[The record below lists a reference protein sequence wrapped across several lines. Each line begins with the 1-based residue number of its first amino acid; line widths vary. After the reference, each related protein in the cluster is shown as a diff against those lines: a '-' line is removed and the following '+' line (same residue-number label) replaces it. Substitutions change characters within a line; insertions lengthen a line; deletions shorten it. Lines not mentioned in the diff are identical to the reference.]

1 VSAPDGCRPG
11 DNTSDAPPAGS
22 GSPPSATGPSPTE
35 IAEARAALA
44 KALRVVVLT
53 GAGVSAESGIPTFRG
68 PGGLWKQFRA
78 EELATPIAFG
88 RDPRLVWEWY
98 AWRREEVRKCRPNA
112 AHLALA
118 RWMLSRPGV
127 TLVSQNVDDLH
138 ERAAREVAPDA
149 SRPVTGAFGAPP
161 AGSRPNP
168 SATARDADAA
178 LRATP
183 IRLHGSLFHDR
194 CTRCQYRAEGGVVD
208 ATSLETLPHCPECGG
223 LMRPDVVW
231 FGEML
236 PARAVEA
243 AFAAAAEAEACL
255 VIGTSGAVYPAA
267 GVAHTA
273 KAAGASVVIVD
284 PGPTELDGLADVR
297 LTGAAG
303 DLVPRLLG

>member
-1 VSAPDGCRPG
+1 VSG
-11 DNTSDAPPAGS
+11 
-22 GSPPSATGPSPTE
+22 PSAAD
-35 IAEARAALA
+35 IAAARTALA

-78 EELATPIAFG
+78 EDLATPIAFG
-88 RDPRLVWEWY
+88 RNPRLVWEWY
-98 AWRREEVRKCRPNA
+98 GWRRQEVSKCRPNA

-118 RWMLSRPGV
+118 RWILGRAGV

-138 ERAAREVAPDA
+138 ERAAREVSADPDA
-149 SRPVTGAFGAPP
+149 AHR
-161 AGSRPNP
+161 
-168 SATARDADAA
+168 AD
-178 LRATP
+178 P

-194 CTRCQYRAEGGVVD
+194 CARCNHRAEGGAVD

-243 AFAAAAEAEACL
+243 AFAVASDAEACL
-255 VIGTSGAVYPAA
+255 VVGTTGAVYPAA
-267 GVAHTA
+267 GVAHAA
-273 KAAGASVVIVD
+273 KAAGAPVVVVD
-284 PGPTELDGLADVR
+284 PGPTELDGIADVR

-303 DLVPRLLG
+303 EVLPRILS

>member
-1 VSAPDGCRPG
+1 MNA
-11 DNTSDAPPAGS
+11 
-22 GSPPSATGPSPTE
+22 PSAAE
-35 IAEARAALA
+35 IEAARAALA

-68 PGGLWKQFRA
+68 AGGLWKQFRA
-78 EELATPIAFG
+78 EDLATPIAFG

-112 AHLALA
+112 AHVALT

-138 ERAAREVAPDA
+138 ERAAREVAGDADVA
-149 SRPVTGAFGAPP
+149 SRG
-161 AGSRPNP
+161 
-168 SATARDADAA
+168 
-178 LRATP
+178 LP
-183 IRLHGSLFHDR
+183 IKLHGSLFHDR
-194 CTRCQYRAEGGVVD
+194 CARCNHRVEGGPVNAASV
-208 ATSLETLPHCPECGG
+208 ETLPHCPECGG

-255 VIGTSGAVYPAA
+255 VVGTTGAVYPAA
-267 GVAHTA
+267 GVAHAA
-273 KAAGASVVIVD
+273 KGAGASVVIVD
-284 PGPTELDGLADVR
+284 PAATELDAIADVR
-297 LTGAAG
+297 LHGAAG
-303 DLVPRLLG
+303 ELLPPILAG

>member
-1 VSAPDGCRPG
+1 MNG
-11 DNTSDAPPAGS
+11 
-22 GSPPSATGPSPTE
+22 PSAAD
-35 IAEARAALA
+35 IAEANRVLA

-53 GAGVSAESGIPTFRG
+53 GAGVSAESGVPTFRG
-68 PGGLWKQFRA
+68 AGGLWKQFKA
-78 EELATPIAFG
+78 EDLATPIAFG

-118 RWMLSRPGV
+118 RWMLGRAGV

-138 ERAAREVAPDA
+138 ERAARDVA
-149 SRPVTGAFGAPP
+149 
-161 AGSRPNP
+161 
-168 SATARDADAA
+168 ADAEAAARA
-178 LRATP
+178 LP
-183 IRLHGSLFHDR
+183 IKLHGSLFHDR
-194 CTRCQYRAEGGVVD
+194 CARCNHRVEGGAVD
-208 ATSLETLPHCPECGG
+208 AASLETLPHCPECGG

-243 AFAAAAEAEACL
+243 AFSAASEAEACL
-255 VIGTSGAVYPAA
+255 VIGTTGAVYPAA
-267 GVAHTA
+267 GVAHAA

-284 PGPTELDGLADVR
+284 PAPTELDGIADVR

>member
-1 VSAPDGCRPG
+1 MSAPDGSRTG
-11 DNTSDAPPAGS
+11 HNTSDAPSARSGS
-22 GSPPSATGPSPTE
+22 GTSATGPSAAE
-35 IAEARAALA
+35 IEAARAALA
-44 KALRVVVLT
+44 KALRIVVLT
-53 GAGVSAESGIPTFRG
+53 GAGVSAESGVPTFRG
-68 PGGLWKQFRA
+68 AGGLWKQFRP
-78 EELATPIAFG
+78 EDLATPIAFG

-98 AWRREEVRKCRPNA
+98 AWRRAEVGKCRPNQ

-118 RWMLSRPGV
+118 RWMLGRAGV

-138 ERAAREVAPDA
+138 ERAAREAAGDA
-149 SRPVTGAFGAPP
+149 EA
-161 AGSRPNP
+161 
-168 SATARDADAA
+168 AR
-178 LRATP
+178 RAEP

-194 CTRCQYRAEGGVVD
+194 CARCNHRVEGGPVD

-243 AFAAAAEAEACL
+243 AFGAAADAEACL
-255 VIGTSGAVYPAA
+255 VVGTTGAVYPAA

-284 PGPTELDGLADVR
+284 PAPTELDSIADVR
-297 LTGAAG
+297 LVGPAG
-303 DLVPRLLG
+303 ETIPRLLA

>member
-1 VSAPDGCRPG
+1 VTAADEAAIG
-11 DNTSDAPPAGS
+11 A
-22 GSPPSATGPSPTE
+22 
-35 IAEARAALA
+35 ARAALA

-78 EELATPIAFG
+78 EDLATPIAFG

-98 AWRREEVRKCRPNA
+98 AWRRAEVRKCRPNA

-138 ERAAREVAPDA
+138 ERAAREVARD
-149 SRPVTGAFGAPP
+149 TEGAARAAP
-161 AGSRPNP
+161 
-168 SATARDADAA
+168 
-178 LRATP
+178 L
-183 IRLHGSLFHDR
+183 RLHGSLFHDR
-194 CTRCQYRAEGGVVD
+194 CARCNHRVEGGAVD

-236 PARAVEA
+236 PARAIEA
-243 AFAAAAEAEACL
+243 AFAAAGEAEACL
-255 VIGTSGAVYPAA
+255 VIGTTGAVYPAA
-267 GVAHTA
+267 GVAHAA

-284 PGPTELDGLADVR
+284 PGATELDAIADVR
-297 LTGAAG
+297 LHGAAAET
-303 DLVPRLLG
+303 VPQLLR